1 MSKASD
7 LETAR
12 KLTKWAWIVSLVVFL
27 LVVSMRRFKIQTDI
41 DFSALPAIYSGLN
54 VMTAILLVL
63 AYYFIRVKKNII
75 RHRAVMQSAIICSAL
90 FLLLYVLYHITTQ
103 ETLYCGEGTIRIL
116 YFVILI
122 SHIIL
127 AATILPFILLTYIRA
142 YTNQFAKHKRM
153 ARWVW
158 PLWLYV
164 AITGPLVY
172 MFLLPCHA

>member
-1 MSKASD
+1 MSTAKD
-7 LETAR
+7 LETSR
-12 KLTKWAWIVSLVVFL
+12 NLTRWAWIVSLVVFL
-27 LVVSMRRFKIQTDI
+27 LVVSMRRFKIQTSI
-41 DFSALPAIYSGLN
+41 DFTMLPAIYSGLN
-54 VMTAILLVL
+54 VITALLL
-63 AYYFIRVKKNII
+63 IIAYYFIRVKKNMA
-75 RHRAVMQSAIICSAL
+75 RHRAAMQFAIVCSTL

-103 ETLYCGEGTIRIL
+103 ETLYCGEGVIRIL

-127 AATILPFILLTYIRA
+127 AATILPFILMTYIRA
-142 YTNQFAKHKRM
+142 YTNQFVKHKRM

-172 MFLLPCHA
+172 VFLLPCHA

>member
-1 MSKASD
+1 MSTARD
-7 LETAR
+7 LETSK
-12 KLTKWAWIVSLVVFL
+12 KLTRWAWIVSLVVFL
-27 LVVSMRRFKIQTDI
+27 LVVSMRRFKVQTSV
-41 DFSALPAIYSGLN
+41 DFSILPAIYSGLN
-54 VMTAILLVL
+54 VVTALLLIL
-63 AYYFIRVKKNII
+63 AYYFIRVKKNMA
-75 RHRAVMQSAIICSAL
+75 RHRAVMQYAIISSAL

-103 ETLYCGEGTIRIL
+103 ETLYCGEGLVRIL

-127 AATILPFILLTYIRA
+127 AATILPFILMTYIRA
-142 YTNQFAKHKRM
+142 YTNQFARHKKM

-172 MFLLPCHA
+172 VLLLPCHA